1 MVDRKV
7 LVSFVLKTAVT
18 ILDNRKIV
26 NSKEKENIYLLMEVH
41 I

>member
-7 LVSFVLKTAVT
+7 LVSFVLKTAVP
-18 ILDNRKIV
+18 ILDNGKIV